1 MNICNLIRHIQQ
13 KQHLHQVIDKVL
25 TIYVWNRRYFESHS
39 GTQTH
44 THTKSATE
52 MVKQSVWIAQQIGQS
67 GRALKTMLTFRKQ
80 TNHIKDN
87 TSKKSDS

>member
-44 THTKSATE
+44 TQTLTKSANGNGKAKR
-52 MVKQSVWIAQQIGQS
+52 VNSAANRAKWQSIKNDVDVSEANQS
-67 GRALKTMLTFRKQ
+67 
-80 TNHIKDN
+80 H
-87 TSKKSDS
+87 